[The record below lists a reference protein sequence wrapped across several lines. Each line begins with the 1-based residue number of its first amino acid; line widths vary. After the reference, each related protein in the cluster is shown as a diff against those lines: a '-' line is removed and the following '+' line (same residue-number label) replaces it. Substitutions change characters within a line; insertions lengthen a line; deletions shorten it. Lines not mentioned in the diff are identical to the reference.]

1 MVQLTPVPAAHID
14 QKRRRP
20 ETRERDVSRDL
31 SVQLIVSPSRRQSQR
46 DFNLSNQAVASQHPY
61 ASAHAGTNYRTSIG
75 PGYGR
80 QSPSA
85 QVMLNGNGLQ
95 MNQSEP
101 YHPSPT
107 IKLPGNSRE
116 NVINPGT
123 NAQNVNGT
131 RMGMYDRDHGDDG
144 GHGRKKGL
152 LSMLCCRA

>member
-1 MVQLTPVPAAHID
+1 MVQLTPVPAAHTD

-31 SVQLIVSPSRRQSQR
+31 SVQPIVSPSRRQSQR
-46 DFNLSNQAVASQHPY
+46 DFNLNNQAVASQHPY
-61 ASAHAGTNYRTSIG
+61 ASAHTGTNYRTSIG

-101 YHPSPT
+101 YHTST
-107 IKLPGNSRE
+107 AVKLPGNSRE
-116 NVINPGT
+116 DHGT
-123 NAQNVNGT
+123 NAQNVNST
-131 RMGMYDRDHGDDG
+131 RMGMYDRDHGDG